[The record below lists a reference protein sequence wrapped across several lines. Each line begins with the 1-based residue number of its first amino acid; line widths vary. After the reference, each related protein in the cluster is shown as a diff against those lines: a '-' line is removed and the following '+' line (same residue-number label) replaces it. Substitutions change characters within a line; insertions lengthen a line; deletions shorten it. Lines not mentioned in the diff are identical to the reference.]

1 MTYPCPFCRTPAD
14 PATGCP
20 GCGRGPDAD
29 AAEVVRLDAEMPV
42 LAARLQTARD
52 AATSLDA
59 QLREAWRRRQ
69 AAAAR
74 VRAKV
79 HAEHPP
85 VAAEPPA
92 PGSLPPGV
100 TLPLSATLPPLP
112 PRAAR
117 APEASTRLVQNALFL
132 LGGLLLGVAAI
143 VFTAVAWTTFG
154 VGGRAALL
162 AGFTAVA
169 LSVPP
174 LVRRRSLNAT
184 AETFAAVGLLLVLLD
199 GYAAWAVNLFGVA
212 DVSGWGYAGAV
223 CAVTAAVAVG
233 YEHSTGLIGPR
244 FAALL
249 AAQPVLPLLLAQVR
263 PATFEAWAFM
273 FAALAALNVAVIHA
287 HRDRRGTVALL
298 LRLAAY
304 ALGGVAVL
312 GSIGC
317 AVAALV
323 ASHRVVEAAEGG
335 AALVTA
341 ALVLVAAAVSA
352 RSALAR
358 ATAGGLLVGAVG
370 LAAGR
375 CAALADA
382 WSAPVSVAAVVLLL
396 AGVVAGTARFLP
408 AAARRGPWIGAVLV
422 VAGPALV
429 AAAGAIDAA
438 ARTLSAARPVFAAAP
453 AVPGT
458 GVDLRLPATI
468 VLLSAAAATL
478 LPRRHRLDAALTGAA
493 LGAVTAPAALGLAWW
508 YAPVVNLLVAAGAA
522 ALALRA
528 AGGAVPGQ
536 APFRAAVALGL
547 VAHAIAAGYG
557 LPGAAAST
565 LGAVV
570 LLGLGTAVAGWRI
583 PARRTLG
590 GGALTMGLLA
600 VPAAVAAAVAA
611 VDLAA
616 PWQSRAALGA
626 AAVLSA
632 VTVAARRWLPYR
644 AFALAAVLLAV
655 PTAPMW
661 AVRNG
666 EPIAVYAAVAL
677 LLIALA
683 LTGSGAFPG
692 PAPVTA
698 PAAATGPAAASG
710 SAPVTG
716 SPVVTEAAPVASAA
730 APIAEG
736 PVLGVRGW
744 SAVAAILPAVAL
756 LATAAESV
764 LTVLLAPYG
773 WLDRVW
779 TGRPGGVGAQ
789 PIGIDPA
796 GTGAVSAGVAV
807 GMLLLGV
814 ATVVLVRAHRGW
826 RAAGWAAVPPIAVA
840 VPIALAAAGAAWPV
854 VPAVTLGVGLAFG
867 VTIALRRVPE
877 TGTAA
882 SAAVA
887 VALTGAGL
895 AGTLPTHLMTLVGL
909 GAVGVAGAVCGAAGR
924 SLPARVT
931 GWLTAVA
938 AAVAFAYTAGRAG
951 QLGVPATAFG
961 VLAVA
966 AAALA
971 FGAALSG
978 RRGVEG
984 RAVQAAAHAGAVVAL
999 LLTAESARYAA
1010 VVCTLWGVAVGLRA
1024 LRPGESADRR
1034 RIFVV
1039 AAAATELLGW
1049 WLLVAAEGV
1058 SVPEAYTLP
1067 AAAVALLA
1075 GALALRSRPELT
1087 SWTAYGPALAAALL
1101 PSLAAV
1107 LVGGDGDLLRR
1118 FLLGTGALTVVLSGA
1133 FTRRQAP
1140 VLVGGGVLVAVA
1152 LHELVLVWELVPRWI
1167 PLAVGGLIL
1176 VGLAMTLER
1185 GRRDLARVR
1194 AAVGRMS

>member
-20 GCGRGPDAD
+20 GCGRAPDAD
-29 AAEVVRLDAEMPV
+29 AAEVVRLDTEMPV

-52 AATSLDA
+52 VVTSLDA
-59 QLREAWRRRQ
+59 ELRDAWRRRQ

-74 VRAKV
+74 VRAAV
-79 HAEHPP
+79 HAEGAP
-85 VAAEPPA
+85 VATEPPA
-92 PGSLPPGV
+92 RATLPHIATLPP
-100 TLPLSATLPPLP
+100 SATLPPLP

-132 LGGLLLGVAAI
+132 LGGLLLGIAAI

-162 AGFTAVA
+162 AGFTVA
-169 LSVPP
+169 ALAVPP
-174 LVRRRSLNAT
+174 LVLRRSLTAT

-199 GYAAWAVNLFGVA
+199 GYAAWSVNLFGLA

-233 YEHSTGLIGPR
+233 YEHSTGLTGPR
-244 FAALL
+244 FVALL

-273 FAALAALNVAVIHA
+273 FAALAGLNVAVVHA
-287 HRDRRGTVALL
+287 HRDRHGTVALL
-298 LRLAAY
+298 LRLTAY
-304 ALGGVAVL
+304 TLGAVAVL
-312 GSIGC
+312 ASGGC
-317 AVAALV
+317 AVAALAV
-323 ASHRVVEAAEGG
+323 SHRVVDAAVGG
-335 AALVTA
+335 VALVTA
-341 ALVLVAAAVSA
+341 ALVLLAAAVSA
-352 RSALAR
+352 RSAPAQ
-358 ATAGGLLVGAVG
+358 ATAGGLLVVAVG

-382 WSAPVSVAAVVLLL
+382 WSAPVSVAAVAVLL
-396 AGVVAGTARFLP
+396 AGAVAGTARFLP
-408 AAARRGPWIGAVLV
+408 AGLRRGPWAGALLVL
-422 VAGPALV
+422 AGPALV
-429 AAAGAIDAA
+429 AVAGAIDAA
-438 ARTLSAARPVFAAAP
+438 ARTLSVARPVFAAVPVA
-453 AVPGT
+453 PGT

-468 VLLSAAAATL
+468 GLLTAASAIL

-493 LGAVTAPAALGLAWW
+493 LVAVTTPAALGLAWW

-528 AGGAVPGQ
+528 AGGTVP
-536 APFRAAVALGL
+536 APVPYRAAVALTL
-547 VAHAIAAGYG
+547 IAHAIAAGYG
-557 LPGAAAST
+557 LPGTAAST
-565 LGAVV
+565 LAAVV
-570 LLGLGTAVAGWRI
+570 LLGLGTAAAGWRI

-590 GGALTMGLLA
+590 GGALTIGLLA
-600 VPAAVAAAVAA
+600 VPPAVAAAAAA

-616 PWQSRAALGA
+616 PWQSRSALGA
-626 AAVLSA
+626 AAVLT
-632 VTVAARRWLPYR
+632 VVAAVARRQVRYR

-655 PTAPMW
+655 PTAPVW
-661 AVRNG
+661 ASGNG

-683 LTGSGAFPG
+683 
-692 PAPVTA
+692 
-698 PAAATGPAAASG
+698 GPAAVAG
-710 SAPVTG
+710 HAV
-716 SPVVTEAAPVASAA
+716 AA
-730 APIAEG
+730 G
-736 PVLGVRGW
+736 PVLGAKGW
-744 SAVAAILPAVAL
+744 SAAAAILPAVAL

-779 TGRPGGVGAQ
+779 TGRPGGVGAERS
-789 PIGIDPA
+789 GIDPA
-796 GTGAVSAGVAV
+796 GVGAVSAAVAV
-807 GMLLLGV
+807 ALLLLAL
-814 ATVVLVRAHRGW
+814 ATVVLVRVHRGW
-826 RAAGWAAVPPIAVA
+826 RAAGWAAVPAIAVA

-854 VPAVTLGVGLAFG
+854 VPAVSLGAGLAFG
-867 VTIALRRVPE
+867 VAIALRRDPGA
-877 TGTAA
+877 GTAA
-882 SAAVA
+882 LAAVA

-895 AGTLPTHLMTLVGL
+895 AGLLPTHVTTLAGL
-909 GAVGVAGAVCGAAGR
+909 GLGGVAGVVCGAAGR

-951 QLGVPATAFG
+951 QLSVPGTAFG

-966 AAALA
+966 AVALG
-971 FGAALSG
+971 FGAALS
-978 RRGVEG
+978 RRRPVEG
-984 RAVQAAAHAGAVVAL
+984 RAVQAAAHAGAVVSL
-999 LLTAESARYAA
+999 LLTVGSARYAA
-1010 VVCTLWGVAVGLRA
+1010 AVCTLWGVAVGLRA
-1024 LRPGESADRR
+1024 LWPGETAHRR
-1034 RIFVV
+1034 RILVV

-1049 WLLVAAEGV
+1049 WLLVAAERV

-1075 GALALRSRPELT
+1075 GGLALRSRPELT

-1118 FLLGTGALTVVLSGA
+1118 FLLGAGALTVVLFGA
-1133 FTRRQAP
+1133 VTRRQAP

-1167 PLAVGGLIL
+1167 PLAVGGLLL

-1185 GRRDLARVR
+1185 RRRDLARVR